1 MQREVYVSFMKKDE
15 ALVNQIT
22 QKRKLVSDQ
31 KSLKRSSQAIENE
44 YGPTFQPE
52 TKRQR
57 ISDDL

>member
-22 QKRKLVSDQ
+22 QKRKLVSDH

-44 YGPTFQPE
+44 YGPTF
-52 TKRQR
+52 
-57 ISDDL
+57 